1 MAKKDKLVYSTR
13 TGDERPAT
21 GRAIRPVQS
30 LPAARQDIR
39 VRREVAGRRGKT
51 VTAAYGFALTP
62 ADLKVLGKK
71 LKSACGAGGTAKT
84 EGDTQI
90 IEIQG
95 DHRDKIVEVLSA
107 LGYRVKL
114 AGG

>member
-21 GRAIRPVQS
+21 GWAVGRTQS
-30 LPAARQDIR
+30 LPPAQQNIR

-51 VTAAYGFALTP
+51 VTVAFGFVLSP
-62 ADLKVLGKK
+62 ADLKKLGKK
-71 LKSACGAGGTAKT
+71 LKSSCGSGGTTKT
-84 EGDTQI
+84 DGDTQI

-95 DHRDKIVEVLSA
+95 DHRDKVVEI
-107 LGYRVKL
+107 LGSLDYRVKL